1 MAEEATAPRG
11 PSGGAGPAS
20 GNPPLQATTLPAHGP
35 SIQRNLPTLP
45 AAQARGLAGDCS
57 GAPTPSKPCVRSLEN
72 VLDDT
77 GSHRPLPGPSL
88 TSLRYP
94 RSPGLPAPAL
104 TRSTPESQGSGESLK
119 RGSQASTQS
128 LPCLWAPSEQKPD
141 CSPARAP
148 GLHVCHIWSASGT
161 TLPQGLCICHALR
174 AFASATPSAW
184 NTPSPDH
191 PQLPHGTKRSFY
203 RHPF

>member
-1 MAEEATAPRG
+1 MAEEVTAPRG

-20 GNPPLQATTLPAHGP
+20 ENPLLQATTLPAHGP

-57 GAPTPSKPCVRSLEN
+57 GAPTPASPACAPSRMYP
-72 VLDDT
+72 DDT

-141 CSPARAP
+141 CSPSPVAP
-148 GLHVCHIWSASGT
+148 RLHVCRIWSTSST
-161 TLPQGLCICHALR
+161 TLPQDLCICHALC
-174 AFASATPSAW
+174 
-184 NTPSPDH
+184 
-191 PQLPHGTKRSFY
+191 LE
-203 RHPF
+203 HPFP